1 MEKKTTTHKNKNTS
15 MSMMEIEECGGGG
28 GGGGPL
34 KRRCVLTSTFSAAA
48 AEAAT
53 AARALFTDTTKYEEF
68 VELQRTCLYNIN
80 ELVYT
85 LPHEVFEER
94 AATVEARGLSDA
106 AIVRALAER
115 KLAVET
121 AHESSA
127 AKVQESMLQLFRVLC
142 RRKIAVLQGQQL
154 PDSDSLF
161 ARNR

>member
-1 MEKKTTTHKNKNTS
+1 MNKNMTMACDDAEVKS
-15 MSMMEIEECGGGG
+15 PPPPPS
-28 GGGGPL
+28 
-34 KRRCVLTSTFSAAA
+34 KRRCVLTSAFSSTA

-53 AARALFTDTTKYEEF
+53 TARALFTDAAKYEEF
-68 VELQRTCLYNIN
+68 VELQRTCLYSIN

-85 LPHEVFEER
+85 LPPAVFEER
-94 AATVEARGLSDA
+94 AATVDARGLADD

-121 AHESSA
+121 THESSA